1 MSSGFENFF
10 EDNFIEVCFD
20 NNFSNLNCILGSIE
34 LISSLLIIVLTIIG
48 LIKMIKFYDTFNFEI
63 SLLLIS
69 IFQIILIDFIIVA
82 PHDFLFEIFF
92 LMQLFIISLIIRK
105 FIKIIN
111 DNKLRANILFIIIN
125 VINLIIF
132 TLYILSLFEQ
142 FLGDVNLYIRFSSRI
157 FYFLITINLFFLSR
171 SLIKKLEKYEIK
183 NEIFDIFLRKS
194 SLKSSI
200 KDEHFIISYN
210 SQELFFLI
218 RKKQITPL
226 YILNFACSL
235 LQLLFILFK
244 NYIFTDD
251 FIKKDRKTL
260 PQNNIGYVIYYI
272 HFLTY
277 FLNIEINYI
286 CFYWIIRDQYK
297 DHSDEIKSKNNNKI
311 LDDEFIER
319 ETIRSSQEVSKDEIF
334 SNSNKKKS
342 ICSSSFSDEDD
353 QQKYFVKKEDENV
366 GGIDE
371 IEENKIEQLN
381 INDLKRETINSQNAI
396 NNIDTSNIQNI

>member
-1 MSSGFENFF
+1 M
-10 EDNFIEVCFD
+10 
-20 NNFSNLNCILGSIE
+20 
-34 LISSLLIIVLTIIG
+34 
-48 LIKMIKFYDTFNFEI
+48 
-63 SLLLIS
+63 
-69 IFQIILIDFIIVA
+69 
-82 PHDFLFEIFF
+82 
-92 LMQLFIISLIIRK
+92 
-105 FIKIIN
+105 
-111 DNKLRANILFIIIN
+111 
-125 VINLIIF
+125 
-132 TLYILSLFEQ
+132 
-142 FLGDVNLYIRFSSRI
+142 
-157 FYFLITINLFFLSR
+157 
-171 SLIKKLEKYEIK
+171 
-183 NEIFDIFLRKS
+183 
-194 SLKSSI
+194 
-200 KDEHFIISYN
+200 
-210 SQELFFLI
+210 I

-244 NYIFTDD
+244 NYIFIDD

-353 QQKYFVKKEDENV
+353 KDDQQKYFVKKEDENV
-366 GGIDE
+366 ENIDE